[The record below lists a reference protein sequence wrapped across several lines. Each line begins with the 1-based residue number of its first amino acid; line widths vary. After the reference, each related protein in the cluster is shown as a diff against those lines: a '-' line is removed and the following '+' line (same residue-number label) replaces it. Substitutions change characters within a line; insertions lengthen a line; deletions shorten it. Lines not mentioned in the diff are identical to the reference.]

1 MRQGRTLYR
10 REAGV
15 EPNNLQ
21 RTELGYIKPL
31 WRNQPSSEIPLGLPF
46 TPSIEDSDFMGFD
59 ATETYLIPAC
69 SQRPAQQPP
78 AIKAKIRPAVVEK
91 SAIKFLGSPAL

>member
-1 MRQGRTLYR
+1 MQQGRTPYR

-21 RTELGYIKPL
+21 QTGLEYVQPL
-31 WRNQPSSEIPLGLPF
+31 WRYQPSSKITLGLPY

-69 SQRPAQQPP
+69 S
-78 AIKAKIRPAVVEK
+78 
-91 SAIKFLGSPAL
+91 

>member
-1 MRQGRTLYR
+1 MRQGRTLYW

-21 RTELGYIKPL
+21 QTELEYVQPL
-31 WRNQPSSEIPLGLPF
+31 WRNQPSSKIPLGLPY
-46 TPSIEDSDFMGFD
+46 THSIEDSNFMGFD

-69 SQRPAQQPP
+69 S
-78 AIKAKIRPAVVEK
+78 
-91 SAIKFLGSPAL
+91 